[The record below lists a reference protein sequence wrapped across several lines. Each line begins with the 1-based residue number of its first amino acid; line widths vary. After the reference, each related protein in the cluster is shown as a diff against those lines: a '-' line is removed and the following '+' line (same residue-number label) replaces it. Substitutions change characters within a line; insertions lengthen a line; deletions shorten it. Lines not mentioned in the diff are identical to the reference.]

1 MEWNVIISTILQK
14 VLEFTLPIV
23 VVSIVSFLVAKAREV
38 WEKAKAIN
46 PKMTDYL
53 EQAANL
59 AVVAAEQAGA
69 AELIDDKREYAFG
82 IARNWLKANGLNL
95 DPDLIYAAIEAA
107 VYQEFNSN
115 KIAE

>member
-1 MEWNVIISTILQK
+1 MEWNVVLSVVLQSL
-14 VLEFTLPIV
+14 LEFLLPFLTVAVISAL
-23 VVSIVSFLVAKAREV
+23 VSWAKLLWAR
-38 WEKAKAIN
+38 AKGWN
-46 PKMTDYL
+46 EPVTSLL
-53 EQAANL
+53 EQAVRV
-59 AVVAAEQAGA
+59 AVMAAEQAGA

-107 VYQEFNSN
+107 VYQEFNSK